1 MTGLYAATGSRRR
14 EAAKGSRRTQAGGR
28 VEVRAGRQGLS
39 LRVDG
44 TFASWYAPG
53 RMLTGSVWDALAA
66 PPCWLPPAR
75 RRDVLVLG
83 LGGGSAARLVR
94 ALAPLARIVGVEW
107 SAEVLRAARRH
118 MGLDA
123 LGIEAVRADARDYL
137 ASSRCRFDA
146 VIEDVFVGSARS
158 VRKPEWMLEG
168 GLAAAARR
176 VRRGGLLVVN
186 SIDETAAVARALA
199 RAGLPA
205 RLELRVEGW
214 DNRVLVASSRA
225 LDAGTLRRRIRQ
237 SPVLA
242 PALRRL
248 SVRGR

>member
-1 MTGLYAATGSRRR
+1 MTGLYAVGGDRRR
-14 EAAKGSRRTQAGGR
+14 EAPGR
-28 VEVRAGRQGLS
+28 VEVRAGRRGRA

-53 RMLTGSVWDALAA
+53 RALTGSVWDALAA
-66 PPCWLPPAR
+66 PLCWLPPAR

-94 ALAPLARIVGVEW
+94 ALAPSARIVGVER
-107 SAEVLRAARRH
+107 SAEVLRAAHRH
-118 MGLDA
+118 FGLGA
-123 LGIEAVRADARDYL
+123 LGLEIVQADARDYL
-137 ASSRCRFDA
+137 ARARGRFDA
-146 VIEDVFVGSARS
+146 VIEDVFVGTARS

-186 SIDETAAVARALA
+186 TIDETAAVARALA
-199 RAGLPA
+199 HAGLPP
-205 RLELRVEGW
+205 RLELRIEGW
-214 DNRVLVASSRA
+214 SNRVLVAGPND
-225 LDAGTLRRRIRQ
+225 LDARTLRRRVQQ

-248 SVRGR
+248 SLRGR